1 MPLTAADE
9 LSLPE
14 ENIAAEKK
22 KMRLVLVASSLGT
35 LIEWYD
41 LLLAVTLANTLATQ
55 FFPKGENKFIET
67 LAIVATTYLI
77 RPFGSLLFGSIG
89 DKTGRKFSFLISLLL
104 MGAATFLIGCIPSFS
119 TIGWAAPIL
128 FLVLRLAQGL
138 AISGEYSGA
147 VIYVAEHSPNN
158 KRGWYTGFIQ
168 STPSIALILCLLVIL
183 TIRSIMSEESF
194 QSYGW
199 RIPFLFSAVLVI
211 VSYFIRRR
219 LHESPVFAALKKE
232 MKTSG
237 APIKETFR
245 SKKNIGLILA
255 AIFGGNAAQSAIM
268 QTNQFV
274 TLFFLQRTVHL
285 PDTTS
290 ILVLVTGML
299 LASPFFLYFGKLS
312 DRLGRKKII
321 LTGMIFGL
329 ITIPLTFYAFLELG
343 NPLRLDTIQH
353 IDTQTTLIFIGM
365 TMLLT
370 LASTMVYGPMGAFLM
385 ELFPTKIRYTSMAFT
400 YNVGNGAIGGS
411 TPVITELIRS
421 TVVIGFAFSPYVG
434 LIYPLALV
442 VIGIICN
449 LLFVPETYKNSLTA
463 ESSKLKTEN
472 EIILK

>member
-1 MPLTAADE
+1 MAVTASD
-9 LSLPE
+9 LSVS
-14 ENIAAEKK
+14 EKK
-22 KMRLVLVASSLGT
+22 IEAGKNNMRLVIIASSLGT

-41 LLLAVTLANTLATQ
+41 LLLAVTLANTLSKQ
-55 FFPKGENKFIET
+55 FFPAGENQFIET
-67 LAIVATTYLI
+67 LAIVATTYLV

-104 MGAATFLIGCIPSFS
+104 MGAATFLIGCIPAFS
-119 TIGWAAPIL
+119 SIGWAAPIL
-128 FLVLRLAQGL
+128 FLILRLAQGL

-147 VIYVAEHSPNN
+147 VIYVAEHSPAS
-158 KRGWYTGFIQ
+158 KRGFYTGFIQ

-183 TIRSIMSEESF
+183 TIRSITDEESF

-211 VSYFIRRR
+211 VSYFIRRK
-219 LHESPVFAALKKE
+219 LHESPVFATLKKE
-232 MKTSG
+232 MKTSR
-237 APIKETFR
+237 APIKETFQ

-255 AIFGGNAAQSAIM
+255 AIFGGNAAQSGIM

-290 ILVLVTGML
+290 ILILVTGML
-299 LASPFFLYFGKLS
+299 LAAPFFLYFGSLS
-312 DRLGRKKII
+312 DKLGRKKVI
-321 LTGMIFGL
+321 LAGMFLGL
-329 ITIPLTFYAFLELG
+329 VTIPLTFFTFLELG
-343 NPLRLDTIQH
+343 NPLRLDTVQH
-353 IDTQTTLIFIGM
+353 IDTRTTLIFIGM

-370 LASTMVYGPMGAFLM
+370 IASAMVYGPMGAFLM
-385 ELFPTKIRYTSMAFT
+385 ELFPTRIRYTSMAFT

-421 TVVIGFAFSPYVG
+421 SVVIGLALSPYVG
-434 LIYPLALV
+434 LMYPLALV

-449 LLFVPETYKNSLTA
+449 LFFVPETHKNSLT
-463 ESSKLKTEN
+463 EKDNSNNN
-472 EIILK
+472 EE